1 MTLVEAIRALVAGA
15 GVQNVYIVDAPE
27 SLLSAGAVVVI
38 PYGAD
43 TYETLPIGVQH
54 FQIRVSAASFAAS
67 EALCWQA
74 FRALADKTVA
84 GADRRCVSCV
94 AANQEPFF
102 LGKEG
107 ALYIHEF
114 NVQVT
119 ACWKE

>member
-27 SLLSAGAVVVI
+27 SLLSAGAVVVV

-43 TYETLPIGVQH
+43 TYEMLPIGTQH

-67 EALCWQA
+67 EALCWRA
-74 FRALADKTVA
+74 FHALADKTVTE
-84 GADRRCVSCV
+84 ADRRCVSCV

>member
-1 MTLVEAIRALVAGA
+1 MTLVEAIRALIAGA

-43 TYETLPIGVQH
+43 TYETLPIGTQH
-54 FQIRVSAASFAAS
+54 FQIRVSASSFAAS

-74 FRALADKTVA
+74 FRALSDKTVV
-84 GADRRCVSCV
+84 GADRHCISSVT
-94 AANQEPFF
+94 ANQEPFF
-102 LGKEG
+102 LGKEN